1 MEVLEGNL
9 LIIITWLAQSCFLV
23 VWGHCYEIAF
33 KRVFDFYR
41 RGNRRTADWQAA
53 KLIGAISAA
62 AIVLYYVIC
71 MLLKYSGLPVY
82 SVVMV
87 VLVQLLQYLLLSGS
101 AVENDVLKTLIFVS
115 MVVTAPIVLSA
126 AMVYRGVLLDK
137 YYMHISAVLL
147 VLCVIMYIRV
157 SSIWKE
163 GDLI

>member
-1 MEVLEGNL
+1 MEMIEGNL
-9 LIIITWLAQSCFLV
+9 LIIITWLAEGCFLIA
-23 VWGHCYEIAF
+23 WGHCYEGAF
-33 KRVFDFYR
+33 ERVFDFYR
-41 RGNRRTADWQAA
+41 RGNRRAADRLAV
-53 KLIGAISAA
+53 KLIGGISVA

-87 VLVQLLQYLLLSGS
+87 VLVLLLQYLLVSGG
-101 AVENDVLKTLIFVS
+101 AVENDVLKVLISLGVI
-115 MVVTAPIVLSA
+115 MTAPIVLSVA
-126 AMVYRGVLLDK
+126 IVYRGALLDK

-147 VLCVIMYIRV
+147 VLCAIMYIRV